1 MMRRR
6 AFITLLGGAAAWP
19 LSAHAQ
25 AQAQAYPS
33 RSVTMVVPFA
43 AGGST
48 DAIARILA
56 EGLRSELG
64 QAVIVE
70 NVGGAGGM
78 TGVNRV
84 VKGGARRLPV
94 RSRQRRDSRGEPVS
108 LQEAALQ

>member
-1 MMRRR
+1 MRRR
-6 AFITLLGGAAAWP
+6 DFLAIISALVAAWP
-19 LSAHAQ
+19 TAAGTQ
-25 AQAQAYPS
+25 DYPS
-33 RSVTMVVPFA
+33 RPVTMVVPFA

-64 QAVIVE
+64 QVVIVE

-84 VKGGARRLPV
+84 AKATPDGYQFVLGNVGTHAVNQSLCTALV
-94 RSRQRRDSRGEPVS
+94 RTAP
-108 LQEAALQ
+108 